1 MTLTRQPERVPSGAS
16 DMAPSQS
23 SAGRT
28 EKVSCNPEM
37 RQPDPPYVNRHSSSL
52 ADWDSALEKIPAHR
66 KLVLVRI
73 PEEANTN
80 SLLFTPGCEDG
91 AVALADVFIEG
102 GLSLYWSRIVRKF

>member
-1 MTLTRQPERVPSGAS
+1 
-16 DMAPSQS
+16 
-23 SAGRT
+23 
-28 EKVSCNPEM
+28 M

-102 GLSLYWSRIVRKF
+102 GLVTLLVENREKILDAGLQLLCQDPDPPMMKSRGWCQ